1 MGLKIPF
8 FNRQRFIELT
18 AYTGLHE
25 LVTQKMLT
33 TGHIIQ
39 KSEMPK
45 NLQQRNKLCYGYV
58 RPIKNA
64 VNVLTPCDMFITADN
79 DGFQYNFPQ
88 GMEQHFVTLPHDDM
102 HNIGENRAM
111 VSKINMPVQ
120 LVCNKSVDFVLATN
134 VFNFTP
140 MHILSGVK
148 NYSITHQ
155 LNVFNV
161 LFPGADYFVPAFTPM
176 LTIYPVSD
184 LPLVF
189 DFVFDPQK
197 AQHFAENNVK
207 PFFKA
212 DAVKRQAFR
221 KKHCSGQ
228 AVF

>member
-1 MGLKIPF
+1 MGFKVPF

-64 VNVLTPCDMFITADN
+64 VNVLAPCDMGVSTDEE
-79 DGFQYNFPQ
+79 GFHYSFPQ
-88 GMEQHFVTLPHDDM
+88 GMDQHFVTLPHDDM
-102 HNIGENRAM
+102 HNIGANRAM

-120 LVCNKSVDFVLATN
+120 LVCKQNVDFVLASS

-140 MHILSGVK
+140 MHIPSGVK

-161 LFPGADYFVPAFTPM
+161 LFPNTEYFVPAFTPM

-189 DFVFDPQK
+189 NFEFDPQK
-197 AQHFAENNVK
+197 TEFYAQNNIK
-207 PFFKA
+207 PYFKA
-212 DAVKRQAFR
+212 DAVKRQAYR
-221 KKHCSGQ
+221 TKHCKEG